1 MSEQTQIKWLLN
13 AATSVFETHSDSA
26 RLDAELLMCDVLDC
40 NRTYLFTWSDKALD
54 EKQIDAFQALVKRR
68 ENGEPIAHIIGY
80 KEFWSLKLT
89 VNPSTLIPRPD
100 TETLVELALDIANK
114 KNTNAGNGLDLGT
127 GTGAIALA
135 LASELPNWQ
144 WIGAEF
150 SDDALTLAKHN
161 AKENNINNGLFI
173 QSDWF
178 SNVPAQ
184 KFDLIVSNPPY
195 IDPEDEHLQ
204 QGDVRFEPLSALIA
218 PQKGLADIKIIVE
231 NSIGY
236 LEVNGALLIEHGFDQ
251 GQSVRDIFCQ
261 NNFHNVE
268 TFKDLGGNDRVTVGY
283 FK

>member
-13 AATSVFETHSDSA
+13 AATSVFEAHSDSA
-26 RLDAELLMCDVLDC
+26 SLDAELLMCHVLDC
-40 NRTYLFTWSDKALD
+40 NRTYLFTWSDKVLD
-54 EKQIDAFQALVKRR
+54 ENQIDAFETLVKRR

-80 KEFWSLKLT
+80 KEFWSLKLA

-114 KNTNAGNGLDLGT
+114 KNTNSGNGLDLGT

-150 SDDALTLAKHN
+150 SEDALALAKHN

-178 SNVPAQ
+178 SHVPVQ

-236 LEVNGALLIEHGFDQ
+236 LDVNGALLIEHGFDQ